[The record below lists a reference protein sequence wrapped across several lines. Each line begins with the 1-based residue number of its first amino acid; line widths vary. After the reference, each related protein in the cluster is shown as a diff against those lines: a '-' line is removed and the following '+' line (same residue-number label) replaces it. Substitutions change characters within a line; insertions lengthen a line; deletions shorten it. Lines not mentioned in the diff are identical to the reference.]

1 MKLVVGLG
9 NPGREYEGNR
19 HNVGV
24 HVLERLAGWLKTGLH
39 HQKFEGLFGQ
49 ADLGKERVYLLFP
62 QTYMNLSGQSVAAA
76 AHFYKVAPAD
86 ILVIHDELD
95 LPFGQLQLKAGGGSG
110 GHNGLKSCTEC
121 LGCESYGRL
130 RFGIGRPPGPGGGKD
145 RVSGFVLSDFN
156 PDERAG
162 MEPLLDRAADMA
174 EGLIKLGMAT
184 AMNRYNRKKG

>member
-19 HNVGV
+19 HNVGFHVVEHLAARLRAGLV
-24 HVLERLAGWLKTGLH
+24 HE
-39 HQKFEGLFGQ
+39 KFDARFGQ
-49 ADLGKERVYLLFP
+49 ADVGGERVYFLLP

-76 AHFYKVAPAD
+76 ARFYKVGPGD

-110 GHNGLKSCTEC
+110 GHNGLKSCTER
-121 LGCESYGRL
+121 LGGEGYGRL
-130 RFGIGRPPGPGGGKD
+130 RFGIGRPPGPGGKD

-156 PDERAG
+156 GDERAG
-162 MEPLLDRAADMA
+162 MGELLDRAADMA
-174 EGLIKLGMAT
+174 EGFIQLGMAG
-184 AMNRYNRKKG
+184 AMNRYNRRK